1 MYCGHQE
8 RGKRAYSFIDQWQ
21 NAFIELSAK
30 TGLFHFDALMPYSIC
45 YDASMRTTLT
55 IDDKLAAA
63 LKKRAFETG
72 KSFKEVV
79 NEVLRAGLMADQA
92 SPPKAKPFKIKP
104 MSLGGPQPGI
114 NLDKANQLAGELDDE
129 ELIRKMRLRK

>member
-1 MYCGHQE
+1 
-8 RGKRAYSFIDQWQ
+8 
-21 NAFIELSAK
+21 
-30 TGLFHFDALMPYSIC
+30 
-45 YDASMRTTLT
+45 MRTTLT

-79 NEVLRAGLMADQA
+79 NEALRAGLA
-92 SPPKAKPFKIKP
+92 SPTPLKAKPFKTKSFP
-104 MSLGGPQPGI
+104 MGGPMPGI
-114 NLDKANQLAGELDDE
+114 NLDKANQLAADLEDE